1 MFFDNDIAVLKINET
16 ALVGQSNIGLLQTFS
31 DSVIDERARKE
42 KSMECWVTGW
52 GYMTD
57 SKGMRI
63 LILRDLPAYVWCTKW
78 VKSNGTVRTLSFY
91 RSNGKI

>member
-63 LILRDLPAYVWCTKW
+63 LTLLELLPTYKGLRLDEIKMVFTSIC
-78 VKSNGTVRTLSFY
+78 
-91 RSNGKI
+91 